1 MLSRCSISLVLKI
14 DSEMKTK
21 KTIDSIFGPN
31 ENYLGEPVEVFQFEM
46 TSAGFFGRLPLEG
59 ASRNRRQ
66 ASIFNTNQI
75 ANPALCLLEGE
86 MVIFNLDINENNRNL
101 SIYPK
106 YQVESLFN
114 RFVLDENIT
123 DGSEFR
129 THDHMI
135 TFQYHF
141 SNPNF
146 DYGEFRQLEDLI
158 LNGIDVTFDKAGFQI
173 DNSSSRSLY

>member
-86 MVIFNLDINENNRNL
+86 MVIFNLDINQNNRNE

-114 RFVLDENIT
+114 RFVRKYYQRLCV
-123 DGSEFR
+123 
-129 THDHMI
+129 
-135 TFQYHF
+135 
-141 SNPNF
+141 SNP
-146 DYGEFRQLEDLI
+146 RPQ
-158 LNGIDVTFDKAGFQI
+158 
-173 DNSSSRSLY
+173 DNISISF

>member
-1 MLSRCSISLVLKI
+1 
-14 DSEMKTK
+14 MKTK

-86 MVIFNLDINENNRNL
+86 MVIFNLDINEINRNE

-114 RFVLDENIT
+114 RFVRKYYQRLCV
-123 DGSEFR
+123 
-129 THDHMI
+129 
-135 TFQYHF
+135 
-141 SNPNF
+141 SNP
-146 DYGEFRQLEDLI
+146 RPQ
-158 LNGIDVTFDKAGFQI
+158 
-173 DNSSSRSLY
+173 DNISISF